1 LKHLRK
7 KFLTPFKRIEFAH
20 LFVSFVLFGSAIFFT
35 NETLPMVIQLFI
47 AVLVLLHH
55 FDDKKL
61 QKAIESYFDEIN
73 TNKNF
78 QETLTE
84 SNNNAII
91 VIDQTRK
98 ILTFN
103 KKAEEIFGYTKTE
116 MLHKDN
122 LHLIMP
128 EGFFKKHDKASANF
142 FKTKKSIG
150 ILNNT
155 HELFGKRKDGEVFP
169 ILISF
174 GVNKDANIV
183 VANISDITHEQE
195 AKNEQLRLINEI
207 ENTQIELISTL
218 GSVIEGRD
226 KSTKKHV
233 DRVAHYSK
241 ELALLAGLSTD
252 EAEKIR
258 LASPLHD
265 VGKII
270 IPDNILN
277 KPAKLT
283 KEEFDII
290 KEHPLAGYNLLKNS
304 QRELFKTAAIIAY
317 QHHEKYNG
325 KGYPQGLK
333 GEEIHIYGRITAIA
347 DVFDALSTPRVYKE
361 AWDDKKVRDILAN
374 GSGEDFDPTLMKL
387 FLENYDKFVS
397 IRNSFI

>member
-1 LKHLRK
+1 LEQLRK

-20 LFVSFVLFGSAIFFT
+20 LFVSFILFVSALFFT
-35 NETLPMVIQLFI
+35 DEITPMLVQLATAI
-47 AVLVLLHH
+47 LVLLHH

-61 QKAIESYFDEIN
+61 QHSISEYFNEV
-73 TNKNF
+73 NKNKNY

-91 VIDQTRK
+91 AIDKTKK

-103 KKAEEIFGYTKTE
+103 KKAEEVFGFTKDE
-116 MLHKDN
+116 MLGKDN

-128 EGFFKKHDKASANF
+128 EGYFQKHQNASTNF

-150 ILNNT
+150 LLNNT
-155 HELFGKRKDGEVFP
+155 HELFGKRKNGEVFP
-169 ILISF
+169 IRISF
-174 GVNKDANIV
+174 GVNQDSTIV
-183 VANISDITHEQE
+183 IANISDTSKEQE
-195 AKNEQLRLINEI
+195 AKNEQLRLMNEI

-226 KSTKKHV
+226 KNTKNHV

-241 ELALLAGLSTD
+241 ELALLFGLSLD

-265 VGKII
+265 VGKIV
-270 IPDNILN
+270 IPDSILN
-277 KPAKLT
+277 KPSKLT

-290 KEHPLAGYNLLKNS
+290 KKHPEAGYNLLKNS
-304 QRELFKTAAIIAY
+304 KRELFKTAAIIAH

-333 GEEIHIYGRITAIA
+333 GNNIHIYGRITAIA
-347 DVFDALSTPRVYKE
+347 DVFDALSTPRVYKK
-361 AWDDKKVRDILAN
+361 AWDDEKVKNILQD
-374 GSGEDFDPTLMKL
+374 GSGEDFDPTLVKL
-387 FLENYDKFVS
+387 FLDNYDKFVS

>member
-1 LKHLRK
+1 MEQLRK

-20 LFVSFVLFGSAIFFT
+20 LAVALILFINALFFT
-35 NETLPMVIQLFI
+35 SELISVVVQIIT
-47 AVLVLLHH
+47 ASLVLLHH
-55 FDDKKL
+55 LDDKQL
-61 QKAIESYFDEIN
+61 QISISRYFNEVN
-73 TNKNF
+73 RSRNY

-91 VIDQTRK
+91 AIDETRK

-103 KKAEEIFGYTKTE
+103 KKAEEIFGFSKNE
-116 MLHKDN
+116 MVGKDN

-128 EGFFKKHDKASANF
+128 EGYFKKHDKASANF
-142 FKTKKSIG
+142 FKTKQSMG

-155 HELFGKRKDGEVFP
+155 HELFGKRKNGEVFP
-169 ILISF
+169 IRISF
-174 GVNKDANIV
+174 GVNKDSSVVIANI
-183 VANISDITHEQE
+183 ADTSHEQE

-207 ENTQIELISTL
+207 EKTQVELISTL
-218 GSVIEGRD
+218 GAVIEGRD
-226 KSTKKHV
+226 KNTKNHV

-241 ELALLAGLSTD
+241 ELALLLGLSLE

-265 VGKII
+265 VGKIV
-270 IPDNILN
+270 IPDSILN
-277 KPAKLT
+277 KPSKLT

-290 KEHPLAGYNLLKNS
+290 KKHPEAGYNLLKNS
-304 QRELFKTAAIIAY
+304 KRELFKTAAIIAH

-333 GEEIHIYGRITAIA
+333 GNNIHIYGRITAIA
-347 DVFDALSTPRVYKE
+347 DVFDALSTPRVYKK
-361 AWDDKKVRDILAN
+361 AWDDEKVKNILQD
-374 GSGEDFDPTLMKL
+374 GSGEDFDPTLVKL
-387 FLENYDKFVS
+387 FLDNYDKFVS